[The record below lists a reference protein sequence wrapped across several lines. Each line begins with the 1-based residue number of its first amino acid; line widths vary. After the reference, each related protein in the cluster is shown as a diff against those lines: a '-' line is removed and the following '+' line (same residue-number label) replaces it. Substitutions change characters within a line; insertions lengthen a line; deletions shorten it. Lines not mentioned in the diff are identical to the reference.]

1 MSDLKAQ
8 FLLDPDV
15 VFLNHG
21 SFGATPRP
29 VFSAYQEWQRRL
41 ERQPVQFID
50 KELPGHLANARQILG
65 NYINAAP
72 DDVVYVPNATFALN
86 VVARSLDLGP
96 NDEVLTSNHEYG
108 ACCHVWQF
116 LSRKRGFTYKQQP
129 ISFPAESNEAIV
141 NELWNGVTPH
151 TRVIFLSHIT
161 SPTALRLPVEAICR
175 RARELGILT
184 IVDGAHAP
192 GQIRVD
198 MESIGADFYFGNA
211 HKWLCSPK
219 GAGFLFARPEKQQV
233 VEPLIVGWGWGEN
246 RTFSFGSDY
255 LDYLQWLGTND
266 LAAYLAVPAA
276 IEFQETNDWPTVR
289 QACHRLL
296 QEAICR
302 VNELTGMAPCY
313 PDDSYFQQMAVA
325 RLPALDSLSEFKQR
339 LYDDF
344 RVEIPCIQWQNQ
356 QFIRLS
362 IQGYNTEQDIDA
374 LLRALRTLLPDFQ
387 AGSSSVIQNGAS
399 R

>member
-1 MSDLKAQ
+1 MNDLKAQ

-21 SFGATPRP
+21 SFGATPWP
-29 VFSAYQEWQRRL
+29 VFSSYQEWQRRL

-108 ACCHVWQF
+108 ACGNVWQF
-116 LSRKRGFTYKQQP
+116 LSRKRGFTYRQQP
-129 ISFPAESNEAIV
+129 ISFPAESNEAV
-141 NELWNGVTPH
+141 VDEFWKGVTPH
-151 TRVIFLSHIT
+151 TGAIFLSHIT

-175 RARELGILT
+175 RARDLGILT
-184 IVDGAHAP
+184 IIDGAHAP
-192 GQIRVD
+192 GQIPVD
-198 MESIGADFYFGNA
+198 MQSIGADFYFGNA

-219 GAGFLFARPEKQQV
+219 GAGFLFARPEKQHL
-233 VEPLIVGWGWGEN
+233 VEPLVVGWGWGEN

-313 PDDSYFQQMAVA
+313 SADSYFQQMAVA

-356 QFIRLS
+356 QFIRIS
-362 IQGYNTEQDIDA
+362 VQGYNTEQDIDT
-374 LLRALRTLLPDFQ
+374 LLKALRTLLPDFQ